1 MKMNCAKFG
10 SVWEEVK
17 HIRVYRWT
25 VVIRKKL
32 TWTLGSDELK
42 MQRRS
47 GLLVLELHLD
57 KPFKVAKNDK
67 RQSQT
72 KHRHPIVL
80 RHK

>member
-17 HIRVYRWT
+17 HIKSLQMDGGDQKKTHVDLKFRWA
-25 VVIRKKL
+25 
-32 TWTLGSDELK
+32 K

-57 KPFKVAKNDK
+57 KPFKVAKNE
-67 RQSQT
+67 
-72 KHRHPIVL
+72 
-80 RHK
+80 